1 MATPQKLGHLFHVE
15 KAVLDMPGFNASDF
29 TAISPVHNNTRRS
42 EINPALYAH
51 VYHLLGSNPSR
62 FTSDLTLYI
71 ATVRAFFDRQE
82 ESDLIQ
88 IPNGINADAKKRIS
102 EDMGVA
108 LACTFMTAAFDISWE
123 SISQIP
129 ANSKLAS
136 KRPDFQSYCR
146 SDSSKPYIFEAKG
159 TTVLASVEKATTKAL
174 EQVKRYPVSAHSKFV
189 LTSYLSADSRYFPST
204 TFVIDPPAPSADY
217 IDPGISTL
225 LHFEK
230 TLQFSGLIKTSVHYI
245 RLLSKLLKDGESRIS
260 SINEMPWRQQGELR
274 ALRELY
280 DEESQELQPL
290 SAANRDFIGQR
301 IEADNAT
308 IFFGADKDRIEKGLS
323 FAPSE
328 EEYEQNQIVGD
339 SSLRSLLDDGSIFD
353 MQISQLS

>member
-1 MATPQKLGHLFHVE
+1 MVTSQNLGHLFHVE
-15 KAVLDMPGFNASDF
+15 KAVHGMPGFDASGF
-29 TAISPVHNNTRRS
+29 TAISPAHNNTRRA

-62 FTSDLTLYI
+62 FTSDLTFYI
-71 ATVRAFFDRQE
+71 STVRAFFDRQE

-108 LACTFMTAAFDISWE
+108 LASTFMTAAFDIPWE
-123 SISQIP
+123 TISQIP

-136 KRPDFQSYCR
+136 KRPDFQSYRR

-174 EQVKRYPVSAHSKFV
+174 EQVKRYPVSAHSKLV

-204 TFVIDPPAPSADY
+204 TFVIDPPAPSAGY
-217 IDPGISTL
+217 IDPRISTL

-230 TLQFSGLIKTSVHYI
+230 TLQFSGLIKTSALYI
-245 RLLSKLLKDGESRIS
+245 KLLSKLLKDGESRIS
-260 SINEMPWRQQGELR
+260 PINEIPWRQQAEVQ
-274 ALRELY
+274 ALRKSY
-280 DEESQELQPL
+280 DEESQELQYL
-290 SAANRDFIGQR
+290 STANRDFIGQR

-308 IFFGADKDRIEKGLS
+308 VFFGADKNRIEKGLS
-323 FAPSE
+323 FTSSE
-328 EEYEQNQIVGD
+328 EEYEQNQIVGE
-339 SSLRSLLDDGSIFD
+339 SSLRSLLDDGSLFD
-353 MQISQLS
+353 MQISLLS